1 LIIFRRCSSFFFVD
15 LDDLGGNT
23 RMEFQPIFCFEKKN
37 KNINTLIISFLS
49 PLLIIL
55 FVIPHPQSPPNHEKT
70 PTKTAESETIE

>member
-1 LIIFRRCSSFFFVD
+1 MIWVGIPGWNFSPFFVS
-15 LDDLGGNT
+15 
-23 RMEFQPIFCFEKKN
+23 KKN